1 MAEDRDARAADEQEP
16 ACAGARQSPCF
27 QRCSLCVP
35 LDLLRC
41 CAALLKLS
49 CSADQAHVP
58 AQAMQGFLS
67 QLKPKEKARVEAVL
81 TGQPAS

>member
-1 MAEDRDARAADEQEP
+1 
-16 ACAGARQSPCF
+16 
-27 QRCSLCVP
+27 
-35 LDLLRC
+35 
-41 CAALLKLS
+41 
-49 CSADQAHVP
+49 VP